1 MRTRFVALA
10 LGGLVVVLAVAAVA
24 LGFFSGGD
32 STVEIAAF
40 QYNGGEPI
48 TTTSG
53 ATLTLVN
60 EDPVSHTF
68 SLRDTPLTRTVRG
81 FGNESDLVIDVE
93 PGTYEIYCQV
103 LGHGNMEGTLVVE

>member
-1 MRTRFVALA
+1 MRPRVIAVAITAVVLTA
-10 LGGLVVVLAVAAVA
+10 GIAAGAVWFLGGD
-24 LGFFSGGD
+24 D

-40 QYNGGEPI
+40 QYNGGDPV

-60 EDPVSHTF
+60 DDPVSHTF
-68 SLRDTPLTRTVRG
+68 SLRDTPVTRTVRG
-81 FGNESDLVIDVE
+81 FGNESQLDIDLP

-103 LGHGNMEGTLVVE
+103 RGHENMEGTLVVE